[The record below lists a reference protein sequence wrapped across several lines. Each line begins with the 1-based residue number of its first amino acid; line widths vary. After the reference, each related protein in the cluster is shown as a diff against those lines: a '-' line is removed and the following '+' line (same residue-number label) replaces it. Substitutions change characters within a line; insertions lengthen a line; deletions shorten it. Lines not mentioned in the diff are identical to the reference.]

1 MNEAFD
7 LRLSEYQP
15 WASLAVC
22 LLIGALVGA
31 QRETANTKTSVG
43 LRDFILIAGLG
54 FVAGWIR
61 EPILIVVMAVIIAG
75 FVIAQR
81 FQDPEHVG
89 ITTDLSA
96 LAVYMLCV
104 VASMRPFP
112 GSISLAASMAI
123 LLTLVLVAKGQVKKF
138 FHETLTDMEF
148 ADTVRFLALIF
159 VIYPLLP
166 RGEFGWYGFFV
177 PTQFW
182 LFIVL
187 ASSISYVGYFLEKFL
202 GSKKG
207 MLLTGFLGGLASTT
221 VATASIARMVRADAT
236 RTLEAW
242 RAATVANSIQF
253 PRILLLIFVVGPALA
268 QQLLIPFMAAMVAG
282 LAFAFLI
289 RAKNK
294 VESRSVLLESGNP
307 FAFFPALKLASSVM
321 VIILVS
327 KVALAWFGN
336 SAFLITS
343 AIGGLVDTDSIALAA
358 SNLVAVQ
365 PDDINVGSLAL
376 LIAFTANAIFKVGLA
391 ATSGSFAFAW
401 RLAISFAVMILVGLG
416 AHLLVP

>member
-7 LRLSEYQP
+7 LRLNDYQP
-15 WASLAVC
+15 WASLGVC

-61 EPILIVVMAVIIAG
+61 EPILIVVLPVLIAA

-81 FQDPEHVG
+81 FRDPEHVG

-104 VASMRPFP
+104 VASMRPYP

-123 LLTLVLVAKGQVKKF
+123 LLTLVLVVKGQVKKF

-166 RGEFGWYGFFV
+166 HGEFGWYGFFV

-202 GSKKG
+202 GTKKG
-207 MLLTGFLGGLASTT
+207 LLLTGFVGGLASTT
-221 VATASIARMVRADAT
+221 VATASIARLVRADGS

-242 RAATVANSIQF
+242 RSATVANSIQF
-253 PRILLLIFVVGPALA
+253 PRVLLLIFVVGPTLA
-268 QQLLIPFMAAMVAG
+268 QHLLLPFMAAMTAG
-282 LAFAFLI
+282 LVFAMLI
-289 RAKNK
+289 RTKDVA
-294 VESRSVLLESGNP
+294 ESRSMLVESGNP
-307 FAFFPALKLASSVM
+307 FALLPALKLATTVV

-327 KVALAWFGN
+327 KVALAWFGRG
-336 SAFLITS
+336 AFLVTS

-358 SNLVAVQ
+358 SNLVTGQ
-365 PDDINVGSLAL
+365 PDTIGIGSGAL
-376 LIAFTANAIFKVGLA
+376 LIAFIANALFKVGLA
-391 ATSGSFAFAW
+391 ATTGSFAFAW
-401 RLAISFAVMILVGLG
+401 RLAISFTVMISVGYTT
-416 AHLLVP
+416 HLLVR

>member
-7 LRLSEYQP
+7 LRLNDYQP
-15 WASLAVC
+15 WASLGVC

-43 LRDFILIAGLG
+43 LRDFILIAGIG
-54 FVAGWIR
+54 FIAGWIR
-61 EPILIVVMAVIIAG
+61 EPILIMVIPVLIAG

-112 GSISLAASMAI
+112 GSVSLAASTAI
-123 LLTLVLVAKGQVKKF
+123 LLTLVLVAKGPVKKF

-166 RGEFGWYGFFV
+166 HGAFGWYGFFV

-187 ASSISYVGYFLEKFL
+187 ASSISYAGYFLEKFL

-207 MLLTGFLGGLASTT
+207 LLVTGIVGGLASTT
-221 VATASIARMVRADAT
+221 VATASIARMVHADT
-236 RTLEAW
+236 SRTQEAW
-242 RAATVANSIQF
+242 RSATVANSIQY
-253 PRILLLIFVVGPALA
+253 PRVLLLIFVVGPTLA
-268 QQLLIPFMAAMVAG
+268 QQLLIPFMAAMAAG
-282 LAFAFLI
+282 LVFALTI
-289 RAKNK
+289 RTKNI
-294 VESRSVLLESGNP
+294 VEGRSVLLASGNP
-307 FAFFPALKLASSVM
+307 FAFLPAVKLASTVIA
-321 VIILVS
+321 IILVS

-336 SAFLITS
+336 GAFLITS

-358 SNLVAVQ
+358 SNLVSRTPADLDIGVIALMLAV
-365 PDDINVGSLAL
+365 I
-376 LIAFTANAIFKVGLA
+376 ANAIFKVGLA
-391 ATSGSFAFAW
+391 AITGSFALAW
-401 RLAISFAVMILVGLG
+401 RLTISFVVMITVGVTTY
-416 AHLLVP
+416 LLLP